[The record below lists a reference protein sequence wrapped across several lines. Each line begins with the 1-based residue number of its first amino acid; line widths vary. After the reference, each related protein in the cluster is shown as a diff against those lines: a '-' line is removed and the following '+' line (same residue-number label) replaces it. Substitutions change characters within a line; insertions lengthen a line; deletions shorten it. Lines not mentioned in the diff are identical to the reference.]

1 MGIGQHGIIPDGG
14 RALGSFF
21 SPTRF
26 GHRDDKKVIPGNWRF
41 CTKGEKAAKKHNL
54 N

>member
-21 SPTRF
+21 F
-26 GHRDDKKVIPGNWRF
+26 QRDLGTVTTQKSYQAIGVFVQKE
-41 CTKGEKAAKKHNL
+41 KGS
-54 N
+54 